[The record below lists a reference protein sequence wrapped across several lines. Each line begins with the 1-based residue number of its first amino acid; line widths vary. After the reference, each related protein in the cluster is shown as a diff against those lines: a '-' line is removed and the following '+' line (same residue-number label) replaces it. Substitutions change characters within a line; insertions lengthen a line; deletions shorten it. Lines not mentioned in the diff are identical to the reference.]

1 MASGQGK
8 RSGAKRSS
16 SGRTST
22 RTTASKKRQSGSR
35 AYRPAEPMD
44 SAIKNEVILIG
55 VFALAVFLFLCNFGI
70 VGVVGDTVSDVMFG
84 LLGIPAYIAPV
95 MLFLAVAFGISNKG
109 NRIATR
115 KLAAAVILFVLIG
128 MTCDLTTGAWKED
141 SLYSVHEIYERCS
154 ENHTGGG
161 ILMGTLAFLS
171 FRSLSMVGTVL
182 LLIVLAVICLI
193 ILTEKSIVKGVKSGG
208 QKVYERTREETYV
221 RRERAQQRRKEQEE
235 LRRKR
240 EEERRIREEEMENEK
255 ILRMDKTVSG
265 VMLDTVITAKEEK
278 RMKRGDGAEAALMTG
293 AAGIAEV
300 SAAAETS
307 AAVKTAAL
315 AETAAVNKA
324 AKEVAVGGAA
334 TKSAAVDTT
343 VNGGANTA
351 AKMPADISPHATA
364 AFSDEIRDDIHEII
378 LSDLEEDSIEEMEVT
393 VAQSVG
399 GFHSS
404 EYDKIHITANGQT
417 EGAEMGINTETG
429 SAREESA
436 GEPYGAKTDTGK
448 SHEEGSI
455 MDNTGDAIKEE
466 SGSVRVRPTAR
477 LAEENKKGER
487 SDVSPE
493 IVKDMKKS
501 SEGMPKQY
509 RFPSLNLLKKG
520 ENKGNAASSMQLKE
534 TAINLQNTLA
544 TFGVKVTI
552 TDISQGPTVTRY
564 ELQPEKGVK
573 VSKIVGLADDIK
585 LNLAATDIRKGGGR
599 DRSAQ

>member
-208 QKVYERTREETYV
+208 QKVYERTREETYG
-221 RRERAQQRRKEQEE
+221 RRERA
-235 LRRKR
+235 
-240 EEERRIREEEMENEK
+240 
-255 ILRMDKTVSG
+255 
-265 VMLDTVITAKEEK
+265 
-278 RMKRGDGAEAALMTG
+278 
-293 AAGIAEV
+293 
-300 SAAAETS
+300 
-307 AAVKTAAL
+307 
-315 AETAAVNKA
+315 
-324 AKEVAVGGAA
+324 
-334 TKSAAVDTT
+334 
-343 VNGGANTA
+343 
-351 AKMPADISPHATA
+351 
-364 AFSDEIRDDIHEII
+364 
-378 LSDLEEDSIEEMEVT
+378 
-393 VAQSVG
+393 
-399 GFHSS
+399 
-404 EYDKIHITANGQT
+404 
-417 EGAEMGINTETG
+417 
-429 SAREESA
+429 
-436 GEPYGAKTDTGK
+436 
-448 SHEEGSI
+448 
-455 MDNTGDAIKEE
+455 
-466 SGSVRVRPTAR
+466 
-477 LAEENKKGER
+477 
-487 SDVSPE
+487 
-493 IVKDMKKS
+493 
-501 SEGMPKQY
+501 
-509 RFPSLNLLKKG
+509 
-520 ENKGNAASSMQLKE
+520 
-534 TAINLQNTLA
+534 
-544 TFGVKVTI
+544 
-552 TDISQGPTVTRY
+552 
-564 ELQPEKGVK
+564 
-573 VSKIVGLADDIK
+573 
-585 LNLAATDIRKGGGR
+585 
-599 DRSAQ
+599 